1 MISAPRSVTRL
12 IREFSKLPGI
22 GAKTSERFVYFL
34 LKHNRENIDQLTQA
48 LQELQRSVRTCDQC
62 FSYSE
67 KSVCDICSDPTRDT
81 SLLCVVA
88 EPKDV
93 FVFEHTGEYDGLYHV
108 LGGVIDHVAGIGPQ
122 DLRLRELEDRIH
134 NLNVQEI
141 ILATNPDAEG
151 ELTAIY
157 IAQQLEHLN
166 VRMTR
171 IARGLPTGAD
181 IQFADD
187 QTLSN
192 ALKSRRDFKRP

>member
-34 LKHNRENIDQLTQA
+34 LKHNREHIEQLTQA
-48 LQELQRSVRTCDQC
+48 LQELQRSVRTCASC

-67 KSVCDICSDPTRDT
+67 KERCDICTDPARDT
-81 SLLCVVA
+81 RTLCVVA

-93 FVFEHTGEYDGLYHV
+93 FVFEHTGEFDGLYHV
-108 LGGVIDHVAGIGPQ
+108 LGGVIDHVAGVGPQ
-122 DLRLRELEDRIH
+122 DLRLHELEQRAQD
-134 NLNVQEI
+134 LGVTEI

-166 VRMTR
+166 IPLTR

-187 QTLSN
+187 LTLTN
-192 ALKSRRDFKRP
+192 ALHSRRPFRR